1 MEKLDY
7 LLLDGGMG
15 TMLQAAG
22 LPMGETPE
30 LWNLTEP
37 EKVTAVHRRYV
48 EAGSRLLYTNTFGAN
63 RLKTARCGHSPAEL
77 IAGAV
82 RCARAAAGG
91 ESVRVALDV
100 GPIGQLLEPLGTLRF
115 EEAYELFR
123 EQVVAGEEAGADHAA
138 DIDPGAGYD
147 RVMYRLAVDGGDW
160 AAASRFATGE
170 ERRMAHL
177 VEQCARQV
185 IELKAVEGEPRAMFT
200 PEAVAAEGDA
210 VAYVV
215 GCLRQAGLLV
225 AKADGEWWADISGA
239 AAFSVFRM
247 LDTHRRRLLKR
258 LGWGG
263 TLAFAPDASWSLDG
277 VIPVVG
283 TLYGYVASPIRV
295 GVPETA

>member
-1 MEKLDY
+1 MTRAQLK
-7 LLLDGGMG
+7 
-15 TMLQAAG
+15 TFFRAVSRAASAQG
-22 LPMGETPE
+22 LVGRE
-30 LWNLTEP
+30 
-37 EKVTAVHRRYV
+37 AV
-48 EAGSRLLYTNTFGAN
+48 EAYR
-63 RLKTARCGHSPAEL
+63 
-77 IAGAV
+77 
-82 RCARAAAGG
+82 
-91 ESVRVALDV
+91 
-100 GPIGQLLEPLGTLRF
+100 
-115 EEAYELFR
+115 R
-123 EQVVAGEEAGADHAA
+123 EVMREEAGADHAA

-185 IELKAVEGEPRAMFT
+185 IELKTIEDEPRAMFT

-225 AKADGEWWADISGA
+225 TQTPAGDWWADISGA

-263 TLAFAPDASWSLDG
+263 ALAFDPASAWLLDG
-277 VIPVVG
+277 VILTAG
-283 TLYGYVASPIRV
+283 TLYGHQTSPIRV

>member
-1 MEKLDY
+1 MTRAQLKPFFRAVSR
-7 LLLDGGMG
+7 
-15 TMLQAAG
+15 AASAQG
-22 LPMGETPE
+22 LVGRE
-30 LWNLTEP
+30 
-37 EKVTAVHRRYV
+37 AV
-48 EAGSRLLYTNTFGAN
+48 EAYR
-63 RLKTARCGHSPAEL
+63 
-77 IAGAV
+77 
-82 RCARAAAGG
+82 
-91 ESVRVALDV
+91 
-100 GPIGQLLEPLGTLRF
+100 
-115 EEAYELFR
+115 R
-123 EQVVAGEEAGADHAA
+123 EVMREEAGADHAA

-185 IELKAVEGEPRAMFT
+185 IELKTIEDEPRAMFT

-225 AKADGEWWADISGA
+225 TQTPAGDWWADISGA

-263 TLAFAPDASWSLDG
+263 ALAFDPASAWLLDG
-277 VIPVVG
+277 VILTAG
-283 TLYGYVASPIRV
+283 TLYGHQTSPIRV